1 MSIPEVATVDI
12 MFSTKIATITTKPG
26 KAISRD
32 AVAAALEGAGYGVTS
47 FTAASAAPNS
57 GT

>member
-1 MSIPEVATVDI
+1 MSIPEVVAVDI
-12 MFSTKIATITTKPG
+12 AFNTKLATITTKPG

-32 AVAAALEGAGYGVTS
+32 AVAAVLEGAGYGVTS
-47 FTAASAAPNS
+47 FTAASAAPNT